1 MSKTDIDGDIVESLI
16 GTTIEKK
23 KSRIPARLDFLQSA
37 TGLVLA
43 LFIIFH
49 LIFESSI
56 LFGKDSMY
64 AITKMFEGE
73 FIVKGG
79 SPIFI
84 STLAIVIFAIFI
96 FHAFLAMRKF
106 PSSYREYLRYRTHA
120 KLMKHADTNLW
131 FIQITT
137 GFMLFFLGSI
147 HLYIMITQPQNIG
160 PFASSDRIY
169 SDLMWPM
176 YLMLLVSV
184 VLHAGVGVY
193 RLIMKWG
200 WFDGENP
207 RENRVKTR
215 KIIKIVVVF
224 YLLIGLFSLASYIK
238 IGYEHK
244 ANYGER
250 YSISSNDTR
259 LKPSIPYVKYA
270 FSESESL
277 HPNYFKGDK

>member
-1 MSKTDIDGDIVESLI
+1 MSQEHIVESLT
-16 GTTIEKK
+16 GKTMQKH

-37 TGLVLA
+37 TGLILA
-43 LFIIFH
+43 VFILFH

-56 LFGKDSMY
+56 LLGKDSMY
-64 AITKMFEGE
+64 TLTKMFEGE
-73 FIVKGG
+73 FMIEGG

-84 STLAIVIFAIFI
+84 SVLAMVISVVFI

-120 KLMKHADTNLW
+120 KLMNHADTNLW
-131 FIQITT
+131 FIQITS

-147 HLYIMITQPQNIG
+147 HLYIMMTQPQNIG

-169 SDLMWPM
+169 TDMMWPM

-184 VLHAGVGVY
+184 VLHAGVGIY

-207 RENRVKTR
+207 RKNRVKTR
-215 KIIKIVVVF
+215 KIVKMAVVF
-224 YLLIGLFSLASYIK
+224 YLIIGLFSLASYIK
-238 IGYEHK
+238 IGYDHQE
-244 ANYGER
+244 NYGEK
-250 YSISSNDTR
+250 YIHSSEVN
-259 LKPSIPYVKYA
+259 
-270 FSESESL
+270 
-277 HPNYFKGDK
+277 NGN